1 MQNSCVFCKFCVDYL
16 FLDKRGTIWRLQ
28 GLYEFQDQCSSS
40 LGEHLHVPSNS
51 IYYIHGIYCMYIRK
65 YLIKLLY
72 YTNLILKKLFFY
84 KEE

>member
-16 FLDKRGTIWRLQ
+16 FLDKRGKIWRLQ
-28 GLYEFQDQCSSS
+28 GVHEFQDQRSSS

-65 YLIKLLY
+65 YLI
-72 YTNLILKKLFFY
+72 
-84 KEE
+84 